1 MAPDLN
7 AVGKGERWDYSTP
20 GSSGYD
26 IPDIVYNVSLCST
39 KSLRQLMTFPRT
51 HRRGSLRS

>member
-7 AVGKGERWDYSTP
+7 SIDSNGRWDYSTP

-26 IPDIVYNVSLCST
+26 IPNITYDVESCLISDAAVD
-39 KSLRQLMTFPRT
+39 
-51 HRRGSLRS
+51 

>member
-26 IPDIVYNVSLCST
+26 IPDIVYNVSD
-39 KSLRQLMTFPRT
+39 
-51 HRRGSLRS
+51 GSRVLLNDY

>member
-7 AVGKGERWDYSTP
+7 SVGKGERWDYSTP

-26 IPDIVYNVSLCST
+26 IPDIIYNVSLQAPQES
-39 KSLRQLMTFPRT
+39 
-51 HRRGSLRS
+51 GND

>member
-7 AVGKGERWDYSTP
+7 FIDRNGRWDYSTP

-26 IPDIVYNVSLCST
+26 IPNITYDVGFCLISDAAIN
-39 KSLRQLMTFPRT
+39 
-51 HRRGSLRS
+51 